1 MLKKNFQVFLV
12 PNNREILILWDSSK
26 GQTGYWESIT
36 EHTAARVAFS
46 GVVYA
51 CSRSSALGTGVLHVK
66 AFEQHRG
73 RKGEGE
79 RGKGK
84 RWNIHLSMSFA
95 FLFTLN
101 RAG

>member
-1 MLKKNFQVFLV
+1 MA
-12 PNNREILILWDSSK
+12 
-26 GQTGYWESIT
+26 

-46 GVVYA
+46 GVVYSF
-51 CSRSSALGTGVLHVK
+51 SRFSALGTGVLHVK
-66 AFEQHRG
+66 AFEKLRG
-73 RKGEGE
+73 RKGGE

-84 RWNIHLSMSFA
+84 SWDIHLSMSFA

>member
-1 MLKKNFQVFLV
+1 MKYLYYGFPVRVRPDTGRVWLNIQPRELPSPALSTLV
-12 PNNREILILWDSSK
+12 P
-26 GQTGYWESIT
+26 G
-36 EHTAARVAFS
+36 
-46 GVVYA
+46 
-51 CSRSSALGTGVLHVK
+51 SSALGTGVLHVK